1 MAQSRRKES
10 RSQFVTE
17 LECALHEDRAQIAGD
32 NETRL
37 DRPATEE
44 SLDLGHAHLRSECWA
59 AARHG
64 TLRLART
71 ARQRTP
77 LHLARP
83 PAAADARFTPSRC
96 EFIE

>member
-1 MAQSRRKES
+1 MTQSRRKGS

-17 LECALHEDRAQIAGD
+17 LECALHEDRAQVAGD

-37 DRPATEE
+37 DRLATQE
-44 SLDLGHAHLRSECWA
+44 SLDLGHAHLRTECWA
-59 AARHG
+59 GARHG

-77 LHLARP
+77 LHLAR
-83 PAAADARFTPSRC
+83 ASVAADARFTPSRC